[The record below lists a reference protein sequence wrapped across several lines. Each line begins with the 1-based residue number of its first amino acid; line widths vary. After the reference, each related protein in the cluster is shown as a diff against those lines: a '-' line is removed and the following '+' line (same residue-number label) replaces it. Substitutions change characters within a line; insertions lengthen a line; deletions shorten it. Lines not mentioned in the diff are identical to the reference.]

1 MIDVGTIDAAQAD
14 GSPPI
19 ELISGGA
26 PGESGV
32 TVSRVYYRS
41 SAHFRAS
48 LRAHIVCFSTPCR
61 IYCRA
66 AGEAVTHDAPP
77 GSIAILPAGLD
88 CAADTERDVQS
99 TYLII
104 DPARLSLVAAED
116 SSLNAQLTGRLYSRD
131 PGLAALAH
139 TLAEEARTRFPS
151 GAVFWHETVGRFLAG
166 LVARHMSG
174 PKVDAG
180 GMLDAYTLSRLRA
193 HIMAHL
199 DEPLDVATL
208 AVMCGRSQYHF
219 SRVFTRTIGVSPY
232 RYVVH
237 LRLKRAFELIRE
249 GSVPLA
255 EIAYSV
261 GFADQSHLTRWV
273 RRAYGLTP
281 AAIANN

>member
-14 GSPPI
+14 GSPPV

-131 PGLAALAH
+131 PALAALAH
-139 TLAEEARTRFPS
+139 QLAEEARTQFPS

-208 AVMCGRSQYHF
+208 AAMCAMCGC
-219 SRVFTRTIGVSPY
+219 
-232 RYVVH
+232 
-237 LRLKRAFELIRE
+237 
-249 GSVPLA
+249 
-255 EIAYSV
+255 
-261 GFADQSHLTRWV
+261 
-273 RRAYGLTP
+273 
-281 AAIANN
+281 